1 MAKGY
6 DVAAPMQVIGAATRR
21 TWRDRHGDGLLG
33 AAFVV
38 PSFALFLLFTIY
50 PLFRTVTLSFTD
62 WDGISPHPHNV
73 GFRNYTT
80 AMHDH
85 LWWVSL
91 GHGLFFVVT
100 ALIFMNGAGLS
111 LAIAVDRVR
120 SGQGV
125 YRVVFYIPTILSGI
139 VVAVMWKWILQPNGG
154 PLNEVMKLVGLGSLQ
169 HPWLASSATAIW
181 AVAAASMWT
190 GLGYP
195 FLFYLAGLQN
205 VPAELV
211 EAARI
216 DGAGGW
222 HVFRDITLPSI
233 RHVITLVNI
242 LTILGG
248 MQIFNVVLAMTN
260 GGPSYATEV
269 PVLHIYREAF
279 TFLHFGYA
287 TALSVMFGA
296 MLLVVSIV
304 QFVVTHRKEHYS

>member
-1 MAKGY
+1 MAEGY
-6 DVAAPMQVIGAATRR
+6 RVAARMSRTRAATRR
-21 TWRDRHGDGLLG
+21 TWFGGRSERMLG

-38 PSFALFLLFTIY
+38 PSFALFVLFTIY
-50 PLFRTVTLSFTD
+50 PLYRTVALSFTD
-62 WDGISPHPHNV
+62 WDGVSPHAHSV

-91 GHGLFFVVT
+91 GHGLIFVVT

-111 LAIAVDRVR
+111 LAIAVDRLR
-120 SGQGV
+120 RGQGV
-125 YRVVFYIPTILSGI
+125 YRVIFYVPTILSGI
-139 VVAVMWKWILQPNGG
+139 VVAVIWKWILQPNGG
-154 PLNEVMKLVGLGSLQ
+154 PLNEVLHLIGLDSLQ
-169 HPWLASSATAIW
+169 RPWLASSSTAIW

-216 DGAGGW
+216 DGAGGFR
-222 HVFRDITLPSI
+222 VFKDITLPSI

-279 TFLHFGYA
+279 TYLHFGYA
-287 TALSVMFGA
+287 TALSVLFGG
-296 MLLVVSIV
+296 LLLIVSIA
-304 QFVVTHRKEHYS
+304 QFIYTQRKEYVT

>member
-1 MAKGY
+1 MTDAGFQQ
-6 DVAAPMQVIGAATRR
+6 APE
-21 TWRDRHGDGLLG
+21 
-33 AAFVV
+33 
-38 PSFALFLLFTIY
+38 
-50 PLFRTVTLSFTD
+50 
-62 WDGISPHPHNV
+62 GISA
-73 GFRNYTT
+73 R
-80 AMHDH
+80 
-85 LWWVSL
+85 
-91 GHGLFFVVT
+91 
-100 ALIFMNGAGLS
+100 
-111 LAIAVDRVR
+111 
-120 SGQGV
+120 
-125 YRVVFYIPTILSGI
+125 
-139 VVAVMWKWILQPNGG
+139 
-154 PLNEVMKLVGLGSLQ
+154 
-169 HPWLASSATAIW
+169 AIW

-269 PVLHIYREAF
+269 PVLHVYREAF

-287 TALSVMFGA
+287 SALSVMFG
-296 MLLVVSIV
+296 LLLLIVSIA
-304 QFVVTHRKEHYS
+304 QFIVTQRRERHS

>member
-1 MAKGY
+1 MELS
-6 DVAAPMQVIGAATRR
+6 VTAPAINAGAVTRASWRARHSDRVIGAA
-21 TWRDRHGDGLLG
+21 
-33 AAFVV
+33 FVI
-38 PSFALFLLFTIY
+38 PSIALFLLFTIY
-50 PLFRTVTLSFTD
+50 PLYRTVTLSFTD
-62 WDGISPHPHNV
+62 WDGISAHAHNV
-73 GFRNYTT
+73 GFANYTR

-100 ALIFMNGAGLS
+100 ALVLMNGTGLA
-111 LAIAVDRVR
+111 LALAVDRIKR
-120 SGQGV
+120 GQGL
-125 YRVVFYIPTILSGI
+125 YRIVFYIPTILSGI
-139 VVAVMWKWILQPNGG
+139 VVAVIWKWIYQPAGG
-154 PLNEVMKLVGLGSLQ
+154 PLNELLGSVGLGSLQ
-169 HPWLASSATAIW
+169 RPWLATGGTAIW
-181 AVAAASMWT
+181 AVAFASMWT

-205 VPAELV
+205 VPTELV

-216 DGAGGW
+216 DGASGW
-222 HVFRDITLPSI
+222 QVFRNVTLPSI

-269 PVLHIYREAF
+269 PVLHVYREAF

-287 TALSVMFGA
+287 SALSVMFG
-296 MLLVVSIV
+296 LLLLIVSIA
-304 QFVVTHRKEHYS
+304 QFIVTQRRERHS